1 MDGAI
6 SGARDSGAVAQ
17 LLTLAAS
24 DMASVDAVIAGRMQ
38 SRVPLIPSLAEH
50 LIAAGG
56 KRLRPLLTVA
66 TARMCGTATDDH
78 VKLAAAVE
86 FIHTATLLHDDVVDG
101 SELRRGKVAA
111 NLIWGAPPSVL
122 VGDYLFARAFGLMVE
137 TRSLKALDVLARA
150 ASVIAEGEVLQLTRS
165 NDVAL
170 DQATYLEIITAK
182 TAELFAAA
190 AEGGGI
196 AAGASDE
203 DTASLRAFGMN
214 FGLAF
219 QVMDDVLDYGGASE
233 TLGKNIGDDFRE
245 GKVTLPLAIAM
256 ERSGGQEKAFWTRVV
271 GEKRQDATDFT
282 RARELMRATGSLE
295 ASLEIARDFGRAA
308 EQALERFPAST
319 WRDALAALPAF
330 AVTRTA

>member
-1 MDGAI
+1 LDGAI
-6 SGARDSGAVAQ
+6 SPARESGAVGR
-17 LLTLAAS
+17 LLDLAAA
-24 DMASVDAVIAGRMQ
+24 DLAAVDEVIAGRMQ
-38 SRVPLIPSLAEH
+38 SKVPLIPALAEH
-50 LIAAGG
+50 LIGAGG

-66 TARMCGTATDDH
+66 TARMCGVSSDHH

-101 SELRRGKVAA
+101 SELRRGRVAA

-137 TRSLKALDVLARA
+137 TRNLKALDVLARA

-165 NDVAL
+165 NDLAL

-196 AAGASDE
+196 AAEASDTE
-203 DTASLRAFGMN
+203 TEALRRFGLN

-219 QVMDDVLDYGGASE
+219 QVIDDVLDYGGVSE
-233 TLGKNIGDDFRE
+233 TLGKNVGDDFRE
-245 GKVTLPLAIAM
+245 GKVTLPLAVAM
-256 ERSGGQEKAFWTRVV
+256 ERGGAEELGFWTRVV
-271 GEKRQDATDFT
+271 TERRQDESDFV
-282 RARELMRATGSLE
+282 RARELMRRTG
-295 ASLEIARDFGRAA
+295 
-308 EQALERFPAST
+308 ALEHAMETARGFA
-319 WRDALAALPAF
+319 REAEAALAGFPNSVWREALLALPAF
-330 AVTRTA
+330 AVARAA